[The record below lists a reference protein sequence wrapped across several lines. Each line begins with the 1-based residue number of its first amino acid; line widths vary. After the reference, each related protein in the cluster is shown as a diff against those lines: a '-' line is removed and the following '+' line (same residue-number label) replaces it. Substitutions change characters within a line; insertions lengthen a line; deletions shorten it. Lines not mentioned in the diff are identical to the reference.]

1 MEKLRRNITITFAGY
16 SNMTC
21 ACVRRIAP
29 SQGVKSNSTDRSL
42 TWENQ
47 KVSARWSIY
56 WDGLVRVPLHP
67 RLRYDYCSTTTVNQ
81 ERHAMAVGDEQQR
94 AFDKLK
100 DSLLSELCMQ
110 PGCAKSNDTA
120 RNQVIDGEGHSA
132 LGTYQGHWEWPV
144 DTFRSTRVQKY
155 ETWTIGLPRNFTE
168 GKQDLSPKSSERQ
181 SRGPCTGWTLRTVKT
196 KRRIRGKVW
205 FSGVDNVVK
214 EEVDN
219 CLPCQAATKGKAE
232 RLKPL
237 KTTTLPSA
245 PWKELALDFV
255 RPLRSGEYLTVAT
268 NEYSRIPEAE
278 IVASTSAGSTIQK
291 LDAIFARQGIPH
303 VLKSDNGPPSMAW
316 NSRTFASIWAFDT
329 AKKRLFGQD
338 QWRRGMFHDDT
349 SEMHESRHRWAQ
361 KLETITLQVS
371 LTVSGDTPLNY
382 WHHTVQST

>member
-1 MEKLRRNITITFAGY
+1 M
-16 SNMTC
+16 
-21 ACVRRIAP
+21 
-29 SQGVKSNSTDRSL
+29 QGVVWAVENFHLYFSGSEFLIAKDHKPLLKTEANSL
-42 TWENQ
+42 Q
-47 KVSARWSIY
+47 PSAYLPNWQGRRESSQFY
-56 WDGLVRVPLHP
+56 EPLSKHH
-67 RLRYDYCSTTTVNQ
+67 RKWGAQHCR
-81 ERHAMAVGDEQQR
+81 G
-94 AFDKLK
+94 
-100 DSLLSELCMQ
+100 LSELCMQ

-120 RNQVIDGEGHSA
+120 INQVIDGEGHSA

-181 SRGPCTGWTLRTVKT
+181 SRGPCTGWTPRAVKT

-219 CLPCQAATKGKAE
+219 CLPCQAATNGKAE
-232 RLKPL
+232 RLKPV
-237 KTTTLPSA
+237 KTTTLPST

-268 NEYSRIPEAE
+268 TEYSRIPEAE

-291 LDAIFARQGIPH
+291 LDAIFDRQGIPH

-316 NSRTFASIWAFDT
+316 NSRTFVSIWAFDT

-361 KLETITLQVS
+361 KLETITIQVS